1 MNVLTFDDPF
11 DVIDLGKY
19 LDDRQIELTRALYVA
34 WHWDW
39 FPPDALK
46 WRFADVCAL
55 YFRVRHYGEV
65 FGSEPERAAALT
77 AIERAITEYMED
89 EYA

>member
-1 MNVLTFDDPF
+1 MNTLTLDPF
-11 DVIDLGKY
+11 DTIDLAEY
-19 LDDRQIELTRALYVA
+19 LDARQVDLIRALYVA

-39 FPPDALK
+39 FPPEALR

-55 YFRVRHYGEV
+55 YFRARHYGEA
-65 FGSEPERAAALT
+65 FGPEPERAALLT
-77 AIERAITEYMED
+77 SIERAISDYMSD